1 MAVQF
6 IMDEFT
12 VLVGKGARMNKYGAK
27 KTEVDGIKFDS
38 KHEAMRYIELKYLQR
53 IGEIRDL
60 ELQKSFELLPAQKGE
75 DGKVKER
82 AVRYVADFVY
92 FNKDGNLVVEDAKSK
107 ATRTDVYL
115 LKRKMMRYFKGIEII
130 EV

>member
-1 MAVQF
+1 M
-6 IMDEFT
+6 
-12 VLVGKGARMNKYGAK
+12 MNKYGAK

-75 DGKVKER
+75 DGKIKER

-115 LKRKMMRYFKGIEII
+115 LKRKMMRYFKGIEIM